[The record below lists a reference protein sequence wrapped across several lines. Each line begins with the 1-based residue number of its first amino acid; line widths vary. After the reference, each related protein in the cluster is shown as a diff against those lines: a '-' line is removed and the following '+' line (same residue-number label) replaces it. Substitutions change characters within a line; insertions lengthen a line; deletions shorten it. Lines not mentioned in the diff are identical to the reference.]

1 MKIFNFDANKV
12 FKFITQVMR
21 IEGNMKGV
29 EVIYKQK
36 PVLIRGSK

>member
-1 MKIFNFDANKV
+1 MKITNFDPNKV

-29 EVIYKQK
+29 EVIYKQS
-36 PVLIRGSK
+36 PVLMRGKK